1 MGLDTC
7 GKNQGVQDV
16 ALFFSL
22 SLSLFI
28 FIFFAG
34 GKDGM
39 TESTNMTGL
48 PYI

>member
-7 GKNQGVQDV
+7 GKNQGVQNV
-16 ALFFSL
+16 TLFF
-22 SLSLFI
+22 
-28 FIFFAG
+28 FFFFVVAG

>member
-22 SLSLFI
+22 F
-28 FIFFAG
+28 FFFFFAG